1 MGVRR
6 SRPAPREKEPAMEP
20 LTFDALARSAAKGA
34 SRRQLL
40 RFALGAIGGMALV
53 RQEAA
58 AQSPCNAPF
67 ILCDGMCVY
76 SLTSNEHCG
85 ACDNACGD
93 LVCIEGVCTS
103 CENVGLTTCD
113 DLIGGGLYCADLT
126 DSVNDCGTCGNGCTT
141 GPCVNGVCTS
151 TVDCELGFTECWGK
165 CVDLQ
170 TDTFNCGSCSM
181 ACAGEVG
188 PGESSVG
195 VCVAGECQLTCLPG
209 YTICGGRC
217 LDLSSDP
224 ANCGACGNDCGNEAC
239 VNGTCGGTALPSD
252 DSGATGGATVL
263 PATGSGA
270 ASRSVRETTLG
281 RTALAGAAAALAALG
296 WRLFPDRKFPDEPD
310 PPAS

>member
-1 MGVRR
+1 
-6 SRPAPREKEPAMEP
+6 MEP
-20 LTFDALARSAAKGA
+20 RIFDTLARSAARGA

-40 RFALGAIGGMALV
+40 RMALGALGGMALV
-53 RQEAA
+53 RHEAA

-93 LVCIEGVCTS
+93 LVCIEGACTA
-103 CENVGLTTCD
+103 CEDVGLTTCE

-126 DSVNDCGTCGNGCTT
+126 DSVNDCGACGNGCTT
-141 GPCVNGVCTS
+141 GPCVDGACVS
-151 TVDCELGFTECWGK
+151 TAECEPGFTECWGK

-170 TDTFNCGSCSM
+170 TDTFNCGRCSV

-188 PGESSVG
+188 SGESSVG
-195 VCVAGECQLTCLPG
+195 YCEAGECHGLCLPG
-209 YTICGGRC
+209 YTLCAGRC

-224 ANCGACGNDCGNEAC
+224 ANCGACGNDCGSEAC
-239 VNGTCGGTALPSD
+239 VNGRCGGTAPP
-252 DSGATGGATVL
+252 AGGSTTNGGTTVL
-263 PATGSGA
+263 PATGNGA
-270 ASRSVRETTLG
+270 ASRSAQE
-281 RTALAGAAAALAALG
+281 TALARTSLVGAAAALAALG
-296 WRLFPDRKFPDEPD
+296 WRMLPGRDIHDEPE